1 MNRNICIVFLVV
13 VLIVSV
19 FVNVFLYYQ
28 NYNENQLKDDF
39 DAYYTEFGNVTVQT
53 ISYNFSPPVSMYRAL
68 KIALESDGWT
78 TASLENMTV
87 GVSLDYRQFW
97 SNSTVTNSSGITTM
111 FPGSGSQ
118 LLYSI
123 TQHIDHSSSVTVGN
137 STSNTTYRYIWSI
150 VVKPKSG
157 GVYLPPPGLYWID
170 AATAE
175 IIPRRPF

>member
-39 DAYYTEFGNVTVQT
+39 DAYYTEFGNVTVQS
-53 ISYNFSPPVSMYRAL
+53 ISYNFSPPVSIYRAL
-68 KIALESDGWT
+68 KIALEYGGWNET
-78 TASLENMTV
+78 SLENMTV
-87 GVSLDYRQFW
+87 GISLDYRQFW
-97 SNSTVTNSSGITTM
+97 SNSTVTTPEGFTTM
-111 FPGSGSQ
+111 FPGWGSH
-118 LLYSI
+118 LVCSI
-123 TQHIDHSSSVTVGN
+123 TQPVDDYSAVTVGN
-137 STSNTTYRYIWSI
+137 STSNMTYRYIWSI
-150 VVKPKSG
+150 VVTHKSG
-157 GVYLPPPGLYWID
+157 VVGIPPPGLYWID